1 MLSKYGNCMHLLKI
15 KNKLKIFFFFTNQV
29 GKNSQY
35 FVSILNKMIIPL
47 AFVGYEMIIANSYN
61 PTCSCGIIV
70 NNKLIP
76 VAQSLKYNT
85 SALKVKFFFLY
96 SFLLRLCLEWLN
108 TSSYCWLT
116 VLFMLRRWNLQ
127 VLFQWKCHWRGN
139 YSQVVIASLL
149 FYPSWAEH
157 RPT

>member
-15 KNKLKIFFFFTNQV
+15 KNKLKNFFFFTNQV

-61 PTCSCGIIV
+61 PTCTCGIIV

-85 SALKVKFFFLY
+85 SALKVNI
-96 SFLLRLCLEWLN
+96 FLLVFIPLKTLSGVIEHIKLLLIDSSVYAEEVEPTGVVPMEVSLE
-108 TSSYCWLT
+108 
-116 VLFMLRRWNLQ
+116 R
-127 VLFQWKCHWRGN
+127 
-139 YSQVVIASLL
+139 
-149 FYPSWAEH
+149 
-157 RPT
+157 

>member
-61 PTCSCGIIV
+61 PTCTCGIIV

-85 SALKVKFFFLY
+85 SALKVKI
-96 SFLLRLCLEWLN
+96 FLLVFIPLKTLSGVIEHIKLLLIDSSVYAEEVEPTGVVPMEVSLE
-108 TSSYCWLT
+108 
-116 VLFMLRRWNLQ
+116 R
-127 VLFQWKCHWRGN
+127 
-139 YSQVVIASLL
+139 
-149 FYPSWAEH
+149 
-157 RPT
+157 

>member
-61 PTCSCGIIV
+61 PTCTCGINV

-85 SALKVKFFFLY
+85 SALKVKI
-96 SFLLRLCLEWLN
+96 FLLVFIPLKTLSGVIEHIKLLLIDSSVYAEEVEPTGVVPMEVSLE
-108 TSSYCWLT
+108 
-116 VLFMLRRWNLQ
+116 R
-127 VLFQWKCHWRGN
+127 
-139 YSQVVIASLL
+139 
-149 FYPSWAEH
+149 
-157 RPT
+157 

>member
-1 MLSKYGNCMHLLKI
+1 MHLLKI

-61 PTCSCGIIV
+61 PTCTCGIIV

-85 SALKVKFFFLY
+85 STLKVKI
-96 SFLLRLCLEWLN
+96 FLLVFIPLKTLSGVIEHIKLLLIDSSVYAEEVEPTGVVPMEVSLE
-108 TSSYCWLT
+108 
-116 VLFMLRRWNLQ
+116 R
-127 VLFQWKCHWRGN
+127 
-139 YSQVVIASLL
+139 
-149 FYPSWAEH
+149 
-157 RPT
+157 

>member
-1 MLSKYGNCMHLLKI
+1 MHLLKI

-29 GKNSQY
+29 EKNSQY

-61 PTCSCGIIV
+61 PTCTCGIIV

-85 SALKVKFFFLY
+85 SALKVKI
-96 SFLLRLCLEWLN
+96 FLLVFIPLKTLSGVIEHIKLLLIDSSVYAEEVEPTGVVPMEVSLE
-108 TSSYCWLT
+108 
-116 VLFMLRRWNLQ
+116 R
-127 VLFQWKCHWRGN
+127 
-139 YSQVVIASLL
+139 
-149 FYPSWAEH
+149 
-157 RPT
+157 

>member
-15 KNKLKIFFFFTNQV
+15 KNKLKFFFFFTNQV

-35 FVSILNKMIIPL
+35 FVSILNKTIIPL

-61 PTCSCGIIV
+61 PTCTCGIIV

-85 SALKVKFFFLY
+85 SALKVKI
-96 SFLLRLCLEWLN
+96 FLLVFIPLKTLSGVIEHIKLLLIDSSVYAEEVEPTGVVPMEVSLE
-108 TSSYCWLT
+108 
-116 VLFMLRRWNLQ
+116 R
-127 VLFQWKCHWRGN
+127 
-139 YSQVVIASLL
+139 
-149 FYPSWAEH
+149 
-157 RPT
+157 